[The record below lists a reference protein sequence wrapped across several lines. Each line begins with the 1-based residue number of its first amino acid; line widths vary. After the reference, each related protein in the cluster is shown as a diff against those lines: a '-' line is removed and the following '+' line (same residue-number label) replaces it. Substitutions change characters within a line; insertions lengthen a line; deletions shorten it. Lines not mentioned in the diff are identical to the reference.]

1 MARWKAR
8 DGGWLQVAFDITA
21 AIHGPAEA
29 AQPQTERIRLIPLD
43 AIQTNDKNFYE
54 ISGVRNLAE
63 SISIVGLLDP
73 VRVVA
78 TEDRNYRLVS
88 GHRRLAAY
96 QLLRDEA
103 HGMEFDK
110 IPSII
115 MSKLDT
121 LDEEFALL
129 TANATARELSY
140 ADKLQQEKAMRETLL
155 AMKAQGRKLPTGLS
169 QYIADSMGVSRNE
182 VSRMHTVNE
191 NLVPEAM
198 EKVTSGEL
206 NASDAYQLARKPEL
220 EQKET
225 VRQLNLKDKVY
236 QKDVDAEYEAIRKE
250 TDGILSKMDGL
261 SAELC
266 DEIRS
271 AVCKKQAVTILK
283 KRFRNRSRYGS
294 LCSDYAGT
302 QSGISFGS
310 RGTFTVI
317 LSYSQVYDY
326 LALLAIRKLAAA
338 GDTDAGSAWQTGTP
352 PKDGYY
358 TCKINNSLKYY
369 VLYWDGNTWL
379 MRKNGAMANQELV
392 GGWMPVPE
400 EE

>member
-1 MARWKAR
+1 MP
-8 DGGWLQVAFDITA
+8 FDITA

-29 AQPQTERIRLIPLD
+29 AQPQAERIRLIPLD
-43 AIQTNDKNFYE
+43 QIKSNDKNFYE
-54 ISGVRNLAE
+54 ISGTRSLAE

-73 VRVVA
+73 VRVVPA
-78 TEDRNYRLVS
+78 EDRSYRLVS

-96 QLLRDEA
+96 QLLRDES
-103 HGMEFDK
+103 HDSEFDK
-110 IPSII
+110 IPAII

-155 AMKAQGRKLPTGLS
+155 AMKAQGRKLPSGLS

-206 NASDAYQLARKPEL
+206 NASDAYQLARKPEA

-225 VRQLNLKDKVY
+225 VRQLSLNDKVY
-236 QKDVDAEYEAIRKE
+236 QKDVNAEYEAIRKE
-250 TDGILSKMDGL
+250 TDAILSKMDGF
-261 SAELC
+261 ATAFC
-266 DEIRS
+266 DEIRAAGCKQE
-271 AVCKKQAVTILK
+271 AVAILK
-283 KRFRNRSRYGS
+283 KRYRNSGRYGS
-294 LCSDYAGT
+294 YRSDYAGT
-302 QSGISFGS
+302 PSGISFGS
-310 RGTFTVI
+310 HGKVTGI

-326 LALLAIRKLAAA
+326 LALLAIRRLAAA
-338 GDTDAGSAWQTGTP
+338 GAWQTGAP
-352 PKDGYY
+352 PEPGYY
-358 TCKINNSLKYY
+358 TCKINNSCRYS
-369 VLYWDGNTWL
+369 VLYWNEEEWL
-379 MRKNGAMANQELV
+379 MRKNGATANQELV
-392 GGWMPVPE
+392 DGWIPVPE
-400 EE
+400 E

>member
-1 MARWKAR
+1 M
-8 DGGWLQVAFDITA
+8 AFDITA

-29 AQPQTERIRLIPLD
+29 AQPQAERIRLIPLD
-43 AIQTNDKNFYE
+43 AIQANDKNFYE
-54 ISGVRNLAE
+54 ISGIRNLAE

-73 VRVVA
+73 VRVVV
-78 TEDRNYRLVS
+78 TEDRGYRLVS

-121 LDEEFALL
+121 LDEDFALL

-155 AMKAQGRKLPTGLS
+155 AMKAQGRQLPSGLS

-206 NASDAYQLARKPEL
+206 NASEAYQLARKPEV

-225 VRQLNLKDKVY
+225 VRQLSMNDKVY
-236 QKDVDAEYEAIRKE
+236 QKDVDAEYEQIRKE
-250 TDGILSKMDGL
+250 TDEILFKMDK
-261 SAELC
+261 AAPELC
-266 DEIRS
+266 REIQLCGS
-271 AVCKKQAVTILK
+271 KKDAVGRLKQ
-283 KRFRNRSRYGS
+283 RYRNYGHYGS
-294 LCSDYAGT
+294 YCISGSAAG
-302 QSGISFGS
+302 IIFGGS
-310 RGTFTVI
+310 SLGMTATI
-317 LSYSQVYDY
+317 SYSQVFDY
-326 LALLAIRKLAAA
+326 LALWAIRKLAAS
-338 GDTDAGSAWQTGTP
+338 GNTDAESAWQTGTP
-352 PKDGYY
+352 PEPGYY
-358 TCKINNSLKYY
+358 TCKVDCSLKYK
-369 VLYWDGNTWL
+369 VMYWGGDGWRTKKEGNTSVLNDMILAWT
-379 MRKNGAMANQELV
+379 
-392 GGWMPVPE
+392 PVPE

>member
-1 MARWKAR
+1 M
-8 DGGWLQVAFDITA
+8 AFDITA

-29 AQPQTERIRLIPLD
+29 AQPQAERIRLIPLD
-43 AIQTNDKNFYE
+43 AIKINDKNFYE
-54 ISGVRNLAE
+54 ISGIRNLAE

-78 TEDRNYRLVS
+78 AEDRSYRLVS

-155 AMKAQGRKLPTGLS
+155 AMKAQGRQLPTGLS

-198 EKVTSGEL
+198 EKVTSGDL
-206 NASDAYQLARKPEL
+206 NASEAYQLARQPEA

-236 QKDVDAEYEAIRKE
+236 LKDVDAEYETIRKE
-250 TDGILSKMDGL
+250 TDGILSKMDG
-261 SAELC
+261 AAAMLC
-266 DEIRS
+266 GRIRT
-271 AVCKKQAVTILK
+271 AGCKKEAVSLLKQAFHYYYYCSSCGGVEGTSNGMT
-283 KRFRNRSRYGS
+283 FGNSGNRT
-294 LCSDYAGT
+294 A
-302 QSGISFGS
+302 I
-310 RGTFTVI
+310 I
-317 LSYSQVYDY
+317 SYSQVYDY
-326 LALLAIRKLAAA
+326 LALLAIRRLAAA
-338 GDTDAGSAWQTGTP
+338 GNADAENAWQTGEP

-358 TCKINNSLKYY
+358 TCKINNSCKYS
-369 VLYWDGNTWL
+369 VLYWGGDVWL
-379 MRKNGAMANQELV
+379 MRKDGATANQELV
-392 GGWMPVPE
+392 GGWIPVPE
-400 EE
+400 E

>member
-1 MARWKAR
+1 M
-8 DGGWLQVAFDITA
+8 
-21 AIHGPAEA
+21 
-29 AQPQTERIRLIPLD
+29 
-43 AIQTNDKNFYE
+43 
-54 ISGVRNLAE
+54 
-63 SISIVGLLDP
+63 
-73 VRVVA
+73 
-78 TEDRNYRLVS
+78 
-88 GHRRLAAY
+88 AAY

-103 HGMEFDK
+103 HGREFDK

-155 AMKAQGRKLPTGLS
+155 AMKAQGRQLPTGLS

-206 NASDAYQLARKPEL
+206 NASEAYQLARKPEL

-225 VRQLNLKDKVY
+225 VRQLSLNDKTRKKNVG
-236 QKDVDAEYEAIRKE
+236 AEYEAIRKE
-250 TDGILSKMDGL
+250 TDSILSKMDGI
-261 SAELC
+261 AAMLC
-266 DEIRS
+266 EDVRT
-271 AVCKKQAVTILK
+271 AGCKQEAIDILK
-283 KRFRNRSRYGS
+283 DRY
-294 LCSDYAGT
+294 CYAGVCGSYNADYDGT
-302 QSGISFGS
+302 PRGMSFGVC
-310 RGTFTVI
+310 GHETAI
-317 LSYSQVYDY
+317 ISYSQVYDY

-338 GDTDAGSAWQTGTP
+338 ENADAENAWQTGEP

-358 TCKINNSLKYY
+358 TCKINNPCKYS
-369 VLYWDGNTWL
+369 VLYWDGDEWL
-379 MRKNGAMANQELV
+379 MRMNGVPASQDLV

-400 EE
+400 KE

>member
-1 MARWKAR
+1 M
-8 DGGWLQVAFDITA
+8 AFDITA
-21 AIHGPAEA
+21 AIHGPTEA
-29 AQPQTERIRLIPLD
+29 AQPQAERIRLIPLD
-43 AIQTNDKNFYE
+43 AIQANDKNFYE
-54 ISGVRNLAE
+54 ISGIRNLAE

-78 TEDRNYRLVS
+78 TEDRSYRLVS

-110 IPSII
+110 IPTII

-140 ADKLQQEKAMRETLL
+140 GDKLQQEKAMRETLL
-155 AMKAQGRKLPTGLS
+155 AMKAQGRQLPTGLS

-206 NASDAYQLARKPEL
+206 NASEAYQLARKPEA
-220 EQKET
+220 EQRET
-225 VRQLNLKDKVY
+225 MRGKQTSVY
-236 QKDVDAEYEAIRKE
+236 QKDETAAREAARKE
-250 TDGILSKMDGL
+250 TNGILFKMDK
-261 SAELC
+261 AAPELC
-266 DEIRS
+266 REIQLCGS
-271 AVCKKQAVTILK
+271 KKDAVERLKQQY
-283 KRFRNRSRYGS
+283 RNYGHYGS
-294 LCSDYAGT
+294 YCISGSAAG
-302 QSGISFGS
+302 IIFGGS
-310 RGTFTVI
+310 SLGMTAT
-317 LSYSQVYDY
+317 LSYAQVFDY
-326 LALLAIRKLAAA
+326 LALWAIRKLAASGNA
-338 GDTDAGSAWQTGTP
+338 DAETAWQTGEP

-358 TCKINNSLKYY
+358 TCKINNSLKYC
-369 VLYWDGNTWL
+369 VLYWDGDTWL
-379 MRKNGAMANQELV
+379 MRENGVPASQGLV
-392 GGWMPVPE
+392 SGWVPVPE
-400 EE
+400 EA

>member
-1 MARWKAR
+1 M
-8 DGGWLQVAFDITA
+8 AFDITA

-29 AQPQTERIRLIPLD
+29 AQPQAERIRLIPLD
-43 AIQTNDKNFYE
+43 AIKANDRNFYE
-54 ISGVRNLAE
+54 ISGIRNLAE

-78 TEDRNYRLVS
+78 TEDRTYRLVS

-140 ADKLQQEKAMRETLL
+140 SDKLQQEKAMRETLL
-155 AMKAQGRKLPTGLS
+155 AMKAQGRKLPSGLS

-198 EKVTSGEL
+198 EKVTAGEL
-206 NASDAYQLARKPEL
+206 NASEAYQLARQSEA

-225 VRQLNLKDKVY
+225 VRQLNMNDKVY

-261 SAELC
+261 AAELC
-266 DEIRS
+266 GEIRN
-271 AVCKKQAVTILK
+271 AGCRKQAVAILK
-283 KRFRNRSRYGS
+283 RRYCYSGIYGS
-294 LCSDYAGT
+294 RCSDFMGT
-302 QSGISFGS
+302 SNGMSFGNVS
-310 RGTFTVI
+310 NQTAI

-338 GDTDAGSAWQTGTP
+338 ENTDVGSAWQTGEP

-358 TCKINNSLKYY
+358 TCKVDNSCKYR
-369 VLYWDGNTWL
+369 VLYWDGDAWL
-379 MRKNGAMANQELV
+379 MRKDGAPAIQELV
-392 GGWMPVPE
+392 DGWMPVPE

>member
-1 MARWKAR
+1 M
-8 DGGWLQVAFDITA
+8 AFDITA

-29 AQPQTERIRLIPLD
+29 AQPQVERIRLIPLD
-43 AIQTNDKNFYE
+43 AIQANDKNFYE
-54 ISGVRNLAE
+54 ISGIRNLAE

-73 VRVVA
+73 VRVVV

-103 HGMEFDK
+103 HGREFDK

-155 AMKAQGRKLPTGLS
+155 AMKAQGRQLPSGLS

-198 EKVTSGEL
+198 EKVTSGDL
-206 NASDAYQLARKPEL
+206 NASEAYQLARQPEA

-250 TDGILSKMDGL
+250 TDGILSKMD
-261 SAELC
+261 SAAAMLC
-266 DEIRS
+266 GRIRT
-271 AVCKKQAVTILK
+271 AGCKKEAVALLKQA
-283 KRFRNRSRYGS
+283 FCYYYSS
-294 LCSDYAGT
+294 
-302 QSGISFGS
+302 SFGVD
-310 RGTFTVI
+310 GTPNGMAFGNVGNRTNTI
-317 LSYSQVYDY
+317 SYSQVYDY
-326 LALLAIRKLAAA
+326 LALLAIRKLAAS
-338 GDTDAGSAWQTGTP
+338 GNTDAESAWQTGTP

-358 TCKINNSLKYY
+358 TCKVDCSLKYK
-369 VLYWDGNTWL
+369 VMYWGGDGWRTKKDGNTSVLNDMILAWT
-379 MRKNGAMANQELV
+379 
-392 GGWMPVPE
+392 PVPE

>member
-1 MARWKAR
+1 M
-8 DGGWLQVAFDITA
+8 AFDITA

-29 AQPQTERIRLIPLD
+29 AQPQAERIRLIPLD
-43 AIQTNDKNFYE
+43 AITANDKNFYE
-54 ISGVRNLAE
+54 ISGIRNLAE

-73 VRVVA
+73 VRVVV
-78 TEDRNYRLVS
+78 TENRGYRLVS

-121 LDEEFALL
+121 LEEEFALL

-155 AMKAQGRKLPTGLS
+155 AMKAQGRQLPSGLS

-198 EKVTSGEL
+198 AKVTSGEL
-206 NASDAYQLARKPEL
+206 NASEAYQLARQPEA
-220 EQKET
+220 EQKKA
-225 VRQLNLKDKVY
+225 VQQLSLNDKVY
-236 QKDVDAEYEAIRKE
+236 QKDVDAECEAIRKQ

-261 SAELC
+261 AAELC
-266 DEIRS
+266 DEIRN
-271 AVCKKQAVTILK
+271 VGCKKQAVAILK
-283 KRFRNRSRYGS
+283 KRYRNSGRYGS

-302 QSGISFGS
+302 PSGISFGS
-310 RGTFTVI
+310 RGTFTGI

-326 LALLAIRKLAAA
+326 LALLAIRKLAASGNA
-338 GDTDAGSAWQTGTP
+338 DAETAWQTGEP

-358 TCKINNSLKYY
+358 TCKVDCSLKYKVMY
-369 VLYWDGNTWL
+369 WGGDGWRTKKEGYTSVLNDMILAWT
-379 MRKNGAMANQELV
+379 
-392 GGWMPVPE
+392 PVPE

>member
-1 MARWKAR
+1 M
-8 DGGWLQVAFDITA
+8 AFDITA

-29 AQPQTERIRLIPLD
+29 AKPQAERIRLIPLD
-43 AIQTNDKNFYE
+43 AIKANDKNFYE
-54 ISGVRNLAE
+54 ISGIRNLAE

-73 VRVVA
+73 VRVVV
-78 TEDRNYRLVS
+78 TENRNYRLVS

-103 HGMEFDK
+103 HSMEFDK
-110 IPSII
+110 IPAII

-155 AMKAQGRKLPTGLS
+155 AMKAQGRQLPTGLS

-206 NASDAYQLARKPEL
+206 NASDAYRLARKPEL

-236 QKDVDAEYEAIRKE
+236 QKDVDAECEAIRKE
-250 TDGILSKMDGL
+250 TDAILSKMDG
-261 SAELC
+261 AAAMLC
-266 DEIRS
+266 GRIRT
-271 AVCKKQAVTILK
+271 AGCKKEAVALLRQA
-283 KRFRNRSRYGS
+283 FCYYYNS
-294 LCSDYAGT
+294 
-302 QSGISFGS
+302 SFGVD
-310 RGTFTVI
+310 GTPTGMAFGNVGDQTVPI
-317 LSYSQVYDY
+317 SYSKVYDY

-338 GDTDAGSAWQTGTP
+338 RDADAGNAWQTGKP

-358 TCKINNSLKYY
+358 TCKINNPCKYS
-369 VLYWDGNTWL
+369 VLYWDGDEWL
-379 MRKNGAMANQELV
+379 MRMNGVPASQDLV
-392 GGWMPVPE
+392 GGWMRVPE

>member
-1 MARWKAR
+1 M
-8 DGGWLQVAFDITA
+8 AFDITA

-29 AQPQTERIRLIPLD
+29 AQPQAERIRLIPLD
-43 AIQTNDKNFYE
+43 AIQANDKNFYE
-54 ISGVRNLAE
+54 ISGIRNLAE

-78 TEDRNYRLVS
+78 TEDRSYRLVS

-110 IPSII
+110 IPAII

-155 AMKAQGRKLPTGLS
+155 AMKAQGRQLPSGLS

-198 EKVTSGEL
+198 EKVAAGEL
-206 NASDAYQLARKPEL
+206 NASEAYQLARQPEI

-225 VRQLNLKDKVY
+225 VRQLSLKNKAY
-236 QKDVDAEYEAIRKE
+236 QNDVDAGYEAIRKE
-250 TDGILSKMDGL
+250 TDGILSKMDR
-261 SAELC
+261 AAAMLC
-266 DEIRS
+266 GRIRT
-271 AVCKKQAVTILK
+271 AGCKKEAVTLLK
-283 KRFRNRSRYGS
+283 QAFRYYYCSSCGGVEGTSNGMAFGNVSNRT
-294 LCSDYAGT
+294 A
-302 QSGISFGS
+302 I
-310 RGTFTVI
+310 I
-317 LSYSQVYDY
+317 SYSQVYDY

-338 GDTDAGSAWQTGTP
+338 RDADAGNAWQTGKP

-358 TCKINNSLKYY
+358 TCKVDCSLKYK
-369 VLYWDGNTWL
+369 VMYWGGDGWRTKKEGNTSVLNDMILAWT
-379 MRKNGAMANQELV
+379 
-392 GGWMPVPE
+392 PVPE

>member
-1 MARWKAR
+1 M
-8 DGGWLQVAFDITA
+8 AFDITA

-29 AQPQTERIRLIPLD
+29 AQPQAERIRLIPLD
-43 AIQTNDKNFYE
+43 SIKANDKNFYE
-54 ISGVRNLAE
+54 VAGIRNLAE

-78 TEDRNYRLVS
+78 AEDRSYRLVS

-103 HGMEFDK
+103 HGREFDK

-155 AMKAQGRKLPTGLS
+155 AMKAQGRQLPTGLS

-206 NASDAYQLARKPEL
+206 NASEAYQLARKPEV

-236 QKDVDAEYEAIRKE
+236 QKDVDAECEAIRKE
-250 TDGILSKMDGL
+250 TDAILSKMDG
-261 SAELC
+261 AAAMLC
-266 DEIRS
+266 GRIRT
-271 AVCKKQAVTILK
+271 AGCKKEAVALLRQAFHYYYCSSCGGVEGSSNGMTFGHAGDRTDTI
-283 KRFRNRSRYGS
+283 
-294 LCSDYAGT
+294 
-302 QSGISFGS
+302 
-310 RGTFTVI
+310 
-317 LSYSQVYDY
+317 SYSQVYDY
-326 LALLAIRKLAAA
+326 LALLAIRNLAAS
-338 GDTDAGSAWQTGTP
+338 GNTDAESAWQTGTP
-352 PKDGYY
+352 PEDVYY
-358 TCKINNSLKYY
+358 TCKVDCSLKYK
-369 VLYWDGNTWL
+369 VMYWGGDGWRTKKEGNTSVLNDMILAWT
-379 MRKNGAMANQELV
+379 
-392 GGWMPVPE
+392 PVPE
-400 EE
+400 E

>member
-29 AQPQTERIRLIPLD
+29 AQPQVERIRLIPLD
-43 AIQTNDKNFYE
+43 AIQANDKNFYE
-54 ISGVRNLAE
+54 ISGIRNLAE

-78 TEDRNYRLVS
+78 AEDRSYRLVS

-103 HGMEFDK
+103 HGMKFDK

-155 AMKAQGRKLPTGLS
+155 AMKAQGRQLPSGLS

-198 EKVTSGEL
+198 EKVTSGDL
-206 NASDAYQLARKPEL
+206 NASEAYQLARQPEA

-225 VRQLNLKDKVY
+225 VRQLNLKEKVY

-250 TDGILSKMDGL
+250 TDAILSKMDG
-261 SAELC
+261 AAAILC
-266 DEIRS
+266 GRIRT
-271 AVCKKQAVTILK
+271 AGCKKEAVALLK
-283 KRFRNRSRYGS
+283 RKFSYYYSGS
-294 LCSDYAGT
+294 GNTDFDGMPN
-302 QSGISFGS
+302 GVSFGNS
-310 RGTFTVI
+310 NGWTDR

-352 PKDGYY
+352 QKDWYY

-379 MRKNGAMANQELV
+379 MRKNGAEANQELV

>member
-1 MARWKAR
+1 M
-8 DGGWLQVAFDITA
+8 AFDITA

-29 AQPQTERIRLIPLD
+29 AQPQAERIRLIPLD
-43 AIQTNDKNFYE
+43 AIKANDKNFYE
-54 ISGVRNLAE
+54 ISGIRNLAE

-78 TEDRNYRLVS
+78 AEDRSYRLVS

-155 AMKAQGRKLPTGLS
+155 AMKAQGRQLPSGLS

-198 EKVTSGEL
+198 EKVTSGDL
-206 NASDAYQLARKPEL
+206 NASEAYQLARQPEA

-250 TDGILSKMDGL
+250 TDGILSKMD
-261 SAELC
+261 SAAAMLC
-266 DEIRS
+266 GRIRT
-271 AVCKKQAVTILK
+271 AGCKKEAVALLKQA
-283 KRFRNRSRYGS
+283 FCYYYSS
-294 LCSDYAGT
+294 
-302 QSGISFGS
+302 SFGVD
-310 RGTFTVI
+310 GTPNGMAFGNVGNRTNTI
-317 LSYSQVYDY
+317 SYSQVYDY
-326 LALLAIRKLAAA
+326 LALLAIRKLAAS
-338 GDTDAGSAWQTGTP
+338 GNTDAESAWQTGTP

-358 TCKINNSLKYY
+358 TCKINNPCKYS
-369 VLYWDGNTWL
+369 VLYWDGDEWL
-379 MRKNGAMANQELV
+379 MRMNGVPASQDLV
-392 GGWMPVPE
+392 GGWTPVPE
-400 EE
+400 EDT

>member
-1 MARWKAR
+1 M
-8 DGGWLQVAFDITA
+8 AFDITA

-29 AQPQTERIRLIPLD
+29 AQPQAERIRLIPLD
-43 AIQTNDKNFYE
+43 QIKSNDKNFYE
-54 ISGVRNLAE
+54 IAGIRNLAE

-78 TEDRNYRLVS
+78 AENRSYRLVS

-96 QLLRDEA
+96 QLLRDET

-110 IPSII
+110 IPAII

-155 AMKAQGRKLPTGLS
+155 AMKAQGRKLPSGLS
-169 QYIADSMGVSRNE
+169 QYIADSMGISRNE

-198 EKVTSGEL
+198 ERVTSGEL
-206 NASDAYQLARKPEL
+206 NASDAYQLARKSES

-225 VRQLNLKDKVY
+225 VRQLNLNDKVY

-250 TDGILSKMDGL
+250 TDAILSKMDG
-261 SAELC
+261 AAAMLC
-266 DEIRS
+266 GRIRT
-271 AVCKKQAVTILK
+271 AGCKKEAVALLKQAFSYYCAYCDDV
-283 KRFRNRSRYGS
+283 RFN
-294 LCSDYAGT
+294 GT
-302 QSGISFGS
+302 S
-310 RGTFTVI
+310 RGMSFDWCGEETAI
-317 LSYSQVYDY
+317 INYSQVYDY

-338 GDTDAGSAWQTGTP
+338 RDTDAGSAWQTGKP

-358 TCKINNSLKYY
+358 TCKVNNSCKFR
-369 VLYWDGNTWL
+369 VLYWDDSEWL
-379 MRKNGAMANQELV
+379 MRENGAPANQELV
-392 GGWMPVPE
+392 GGWAPVPE

>member
-1 MARWKAR
+1 M
-8 DGGWLQVAFDITA
+8 AFDITA

-198 EKVTSGEL
+198 EAVTSGEL
-206 NASDAYQLARKPEL
+206 NASEAYQLARKPEL

-225 VRQLNLKDKVY
+225 VRQLNLKEKVY

-250 TDGILSKMDGL
+250 TDAILSKMDG
-261 SAELC
+261 AAARLC
-266 DEIRS
+266 GGIRT
-271 AVCKKQAVTILK
+271 AGCKKEAVALLK
-283 KRFRNRSRYGS
+283 RKFSYYYSGS
-294 LCSDYAGT
+294 GNTDFDGMPN
-302 QSGISFGS
+302 GVSFGNS
-310 RGTFTVI
+310 NGWTDR

-358 TCKINNSLKYY
+358 TCKVDNSCKYR
-369 VLYWDGNTWL
+369 VLYWDGDAWL
-379 MRKNGAMANQELV
+379 MRKDGAMANQELV
-392 GGWMPVPE
+392 DGWMPVPE

>member
-1 MARWKAR
+1 M
-8 DGGWLQVAFDITA
+8 AFDITA

-29 AQPQTERIRLIPLD
+29 AQPQAERIRLIPLD
-43 AIQTNDKNFYE
+43 AIKANDRNFYE

-78 TEDRNYRLVS
+78 TENRNYRLVS

-198 EKVTSGEL
+198 ERVTSGEL
-206 NASDAYQLARKPEL
+206 NASDAYQLARKSESA
-220 EQKET
+220 QKET
-225 VRQLNLKDKVY
+225 VRQLSMNNKVY
-236 QKDVDAEYEAIRKE
+236 QKDVDAEYEMIRKE
-250 TDGILSKMDGL
+250 TDAILSKMD
-261 SAELC
+261 SAAAMLC
-266 DEIRS
+266 GRIRT
-271 AVCKKQAVTILK
+271 AGCKKEAVALLKQA
-283 KRFRNRSRYGS
+283 FRYYY
-294 LCSDYAGT
+294 CSSHGVEGM
-302 QSGISFGS
+302 SNGMSFGS
-310 RGTFTVI
+310 ACDRTMPI
-317 LSYSQVYDY
+317 SYPQVYDY

-338 GDTDAGSAWQTGTP
+338 GGKDAESAWQTGGP
-352 PKDGYY
+352 PKNGYY
-358 TCKINNSLKYY
+358 TCKINNSCRYS
-369 VLYWDGNTWL
+369 VLYWSGEEWL
-379 MRKNGAMANQELV
+379 MRKNGATANQELV
-392 GGWMPVPE
+392 GGWTPVPE

>member
-1 MARWKAR
+1 MP
-8 DGGWLQVAFDITA
+8 FDITA

-29 AQPQTERIRLIPLD
+29 AQPQAERIRLIPLD
-43 AIQTNDKNFYE
+43 AIKGNDKNFYE
-54 ISGVRNLAE
+54 ISGIRNLAE

-78 TEDRNYRLVS
+78 AEDRSYRLVS

-96 QLLRDEA
+96 QLLRDES

-110 IPSII
+110 IPAII

-155 AMKAQGRKLPTGLS
+155 AMKTQGRQLPTGLS

-198 EKVTSGEL
+198 EKVTSGDL
-206 NASDAYQLARKPEL
+206 NASEAYQLARQPEA

-236 QKDVDAEYEAIRKE
+236 QKDVDAEYETIRKE
-250 TDGILSKMDGL
+250 TDGILSKMDG
-261 SAELC
+261 AAAMLC
-266 DEIRS
+266 GRIRT
-271 AVCKKQAVTILK
+271 AGCKKEAVALLKQA
-283 KRFRNRSRYGS
+283 FRYYYNS
-294 LCSDYAGT
+294 
-302 QSGISFGS
+302 SFGVD
-310 RGTFTVI
+310 GTPDGMAFGNVGDRTVPI
-317 LSYSQVYDY
+317 SYSQVYDY
-326 LALLAIRKLAAA
+326 LALLAIRKLAASGNA
-338 GDTDAGSAWQTGTP
+338 DAENAWQTGEP
-352 PKDGYY
+352 PEPGYY
-358 TCKINNSLKYY
+358 TCKVDCSLKYK
-369 VLYWDGNTWL
+369 VMYWGGDGWHTKKEGNTSVLNDMILAW
-379 MRKNGAMANQELV
+379 V
-392 GGWMPVPE
+392 SVPE
-400 EE
+400 DE

>member
-1 MARWKAR
+1 M
-8 DGGWLQVAFDITA
+8 AFDITA

-29 AQPQTERIRLIPLD
+29 AQPQAERIRMIPLD
-43 AIQTNDKNFYE
+43 AIKINDKNFYE
-54 ISGVRNLAE
+54 ISGIRNLAE

-78 TEDRNYRLVS
+78 AEDRSYRLVS

-155 AMKAQGRKLPTGLS
+155 AMKAQGRQLPSGLS

-206 NASDAYQLARKPEL
+206 NASDAYQLARQPEA

-250 TDGILSKMDGL
+250 TGGILSKMD
-261 SAELC
+261 SAAAMLC
-266 DEIRS
+266 GRIRT
-271 AVCKKQAVTILK
+271 AGCKKEAVALLRQAFHYYYYCSSCGGVEGTSNGMT
-283 KRFRNRSRYGS
+283 FGNVGNRTNS
-294 LCSDYAGT
+294 
-302 QSGISFGS
+302 I
-310 RGTFTVI
+310 
-317 LSYSQVYDY
+317 SYSQVYDY
-326 LALLAIRKLAAA
+326 LALLAIRKLATS
-338 GDTDAGSAWQTGTP
+338 GNTDAESAWQTGTP

-358 TCKINNSLKYY
+358 TCKINNPCKYS
-369 VLYWDGNTWL
+369 VLYWDGDEWL
-379 MRKNGAMANQELV
+379 MRMNGVPASQDLV

>member
-29 AQPQTERIRLIPLD
+29 AQPQAERIRLIPLD
-43 AIQTNDKNFYE
+43 AIKANDKNFYE
-54 ISGVRNLAE
+54 ISGIRNLAE

-73 VRVVA
+73 VRVVV
-78 TEDRNYRLVS
+78 TEDRSYRLVS

-155 AMKAQGRKLPTGLS
+155 AMKAQGRQLPSGLS

-206 NASDAYQLARKPEL
+206 NASEAYQLARKPEL

-236 QKDVDAEYEAIRKE
+236 QKDVDAEYETIRKK
-250 TDGILSKMDGL
+250 TDAILSKMDG
-261 SAELC
+261 AAARLC
-266 DEIRS
+266 GGIRT
-271 AVCKKQAVTILK
+271 AGCKKEAVALLK
-283 KRFRNRSRYGS
+283 GKFSYYYSGS
-294 LCSDYAGT
+294 TATSFDGMPN
-302 QSGISFGS
+302 GMSFGTS
-310 RGTFTVI
+310 NGWTDR
-317 LSYSQVYDY
+317 LSYSKVYDY

-338 GDTDAGSAWQTGTP
+338 RDADVGNAWQTGKP
-352 PKDGYY
+352 PKNGYY
-358 TCKINNSLKYY
+358 TCKINNSLKYC
-369 VLYWDGNTWL
+369 VLYWNGNTWL
-379 MRKNGAMANQELV
+379 MRENGVPASQGLV
-392 GGWMPVPE
+392 SGWIPVPE
-400 EE
+400 EA

>member
-1 MARWKAR
+1 M
-8 DGGWLQVAFDITA
+8 AFDITA

-29 AQPQTERIRLIPLD
+29 AQPQAERIRLIPLD
-43 AIQTNDKNFYE
+43 SIKANDKNFYE
-54 ISGVRNLAE
+54 ISGIRNLAE

-78 TEDRNYRLVS
+78 VEDRSYRLVS

-96 QLLRDEA
+96 QLLRNEA
-103 HGMEFDK
+103 HGMEYDK

-155 AMKAQGRKLPTGLS
+155 AMKAQGRKLPSGLS

-191 NLVPEAM
+191 RLVPEAM
-198 EKVTSGEL
+198 GKVTSGEL
-206 NASDAYQLARKPEL
+206 NASDAYQLARQPET

-225 VRQLNLKDKVY
+225 VRQLSLNDKAR
-236 QKDVDAEYEAIRKE
+236 QKDVNAEYEAIRKE
-250 TDGILSKMDGL
+250 TDSILSKMDGI
-261 SAELC
+261 AAALC
-266 DEIRS
+266 DEIQN
-271 AVCKKQAVTILK
+271 VGCKKQAVAILK
-283 KRFRNRSRYGS
+283 KRYRNRGRYGS

-302 QSGISFGS
+302 PSGMSFGS
-310 RGTFTVI
+310 RGMVTGI

-326 LALLAIRKLAAA
+326 LALLAIRKLAAV
-338 GDTDAGSAWQTGTP
+338 GDADAESTWQTGTP
-352 PKDGYY
+352 PKAGYY
-358 TCKINNSLKYY
+358 TCKLGISVQYK
-369 VLYWDGNTWL
+369 VLYYDDGTWR
-379 MRKNGAMANQELV
+379 MRPNGTAAVENIV
-392 GGWMPVPE
+392 DGWIPVPGE
-400 EE
+400 E

>member
-1 MARWKAR
+1 M
-8 DGGWLQVAFDITA
+8 AFDITA

-29 AQPQTERIRLIPLD
+29 AQPQAERIRLIPLD
-43 AIQTNDKNFYE
+43 AIKANNKNFYE
-54 ISGVRNLAE
+54 ISGIRNLAE

-73 VRVVA
+73 VRVVV

-103 HGMEFDK
+103 HGMKFDK

-155 AMKAQGRKLPTGLS
+155 AMKAQGRQLPSGLS
-169 QYIADSMGVSRNE
+169 QYIAESMGVSRNE
-182 VSRMHTVNE
+182 VSRMHTVNA

-198 EKVTSGEL
+198 EKVTSGDL
-206 NASDAYQLARKPEL
+206 NASEAYQLARKPEL

-225 VRQLNLKDKVY
+225 VRHLGLRDKTRKKNVG
-236 QKDVDAEYEAIRKE
+236 AEYEAIRKE
-250 TDGILSKMDGL
+250 TDSILPKMDGI
-261 SAELC
+261 AAMLC
-266 DEIRS
+266 EDVRT
-271 AVCKKQAVTILK
+271 AGCKQEAIDILK
-283 KRFRNRSRYGS
+283 DRY
-294 LCSDYAGT
+294 CYAGVCGSYNADYDGT
-302 QSGISFGS
+302 PRGMSFGVC
-310 RGTFTVI
+310 GHETAI
-317 LSYSQVYDY
+317 ISYSQVYDY
-326 LALLAIRKLAAA
+326 LALLAIRKLAASENA
-338 GDTDAGSAWQTGTP
+338 DAENAWQTGEP

-358 TCKINNSLKYY
+358 TCKINNSCKYS
-369 VLYWDGNTWL
+369 VLYWDGDVWL
-379 MRKNGAMANQELV
+379 MRKNGATANQELV
-392 GGWMPVPE
+392 GGWIPVPE
-400 EE
+400 EA

>member
-1 MARWKAR
+1 M
-8 DGGWLQVAFDITA
+8 AFDITA

-29 AQPQTERIRLIPLD
+29 AQPQAERIRLIPLD
-43 AIQTNDKNFYE
+43 AIKANDRNFYE
-54 ISGVRNLAE
+54 ISGIRNLAE

-78 TEDRNYRLVS
+78 AEDRSYRLVS

-96 QLLRDEA
+96 LLLRDES
-103 HGMEFDK
+103 HDSEFDK
-110 IPSII
+110 IPAII

-155 AMKAQGRKLPTGLS
+155 AMKAQGRKLPSGLS

-198 EKVTSGEL
+198 AKVTSGEL
-206 NASDAYQLARKPEL
+206 NASEAYQLARKPES
-220 EQKET
+220 EQKKT
-225 VRQLNLKDKVY
+225 VRQSLNDKVY
-236 QKDVDAEYEAIRKE
+236 QKDMDAEYEMIRKE
-250 TDGILSKMDGL
+250 TDAILSKMDGI
-261 SAELC
+261 AAALC
-266 DEIRS
+266 DDIQT
-271 AVCKKQAVTILK
+271 VGCKKQAVAILK
-283 KRFRNRSRYGS
+283 KRYCNRRRYGS
-294 LCSDYAGT
+294 RCSDYAGT
-302 QSGISFGS
+302 PSGMSFGS
-310 RGTFTVI
+310 HGMATGL

-338 GDTDAGSAWQTGTP
+338 RDADVGSAWQTGKP
-352 PKDGYY
+352 PEPGYY
-358 TCKINNSLKYY
+358 TCKVDCSLKYK
-369 VLYWDGNTWL
+369 VMYWDGDSWHTKKEGNTSILNDMILAWT
-379 MRKNGAMANQELV
+379 
-392 GGWMPVPE
+392 PVPE

>member
-29 AQPQTERIRLIPLD
+29 EQPQTERIRLIPLD

-206 NASDAYQLARKPEL
+206 NASEAYQLARKPEV

-250 TDGILSKMDGL
+250 TDAILSKIDG
-261 SAELC
+261 AAARLC
-266 DEIRS
+266 SGIGT
-271 AVCKKQAVTILK
+271 AGCKKEAVALLRQEFHYYYCSSCGGVEGSSNGMTFGHAGDRTDTI
-283 KRFRNRSRYGS
+283 
-294 LCSDYAGT
+294 
-302 QSGISFGS
+302 
-310 RGTFTVI
+310 
-317 LSYSQVYDY
+317 SYSQVYDY
-326 LALLAIRKLAAA
+326 LALLAIRKLAAS
-338 GDTDAGSAWQTGTP
+338 GNTDAESAWQTGTP
-352 PKDGYY
+352 PEDGYY
-358 TCKINNSLKYY
+358 TCKVDNSCKYR
-369 VLYWDGNTWL
+369 VLYWDGDAWL
-379 MRKNGAMANQELV
+379 MRKDGAMANQELV
-392 GGWMPVPE
+392 DGWMPVPE

>member
-1 MARWKAR
+1 M
-8 DGGWLQVAFDITA
+8 AFDITA

-29 AQPQTERIRLIPLD
+29 AQPQVERIRLIPLD
-43 AIQTNDKNFYE
+43 AIQANDKNFYE
-54 ISGVRNLAE
+54 ISGIRNLAE

-73 VRVVA
+73 VRVVV

-103 HGMEFDK
+103 HGREFDK

-155 AMKAQGRKLPTGLS
+155 AMKAQGRQLPSGLS

-206 NASDAYQLARKPEL
+206 NASEAYQLARKQEL

-250 TDGILSKMDGL
+250 TDGILSKMD
-261 SAELC
+261 SAAAMLC
-266 DEIRS
+266 GRIQT
-271 AVCKKQAVTILK
+271 AGCKKEAVALLKQA
-283 KRFRNRSRYGS
+283 FRYHYCSSFYGVEGTSNGMTFGNVGNRTNS
-294 LCSDYAGT
+294 
-302 QSGISFGS
+302 I
-310 RGTFTVI
+310 
-317 LSYSQVYDY
+317 SYSQVYDY
-326 LALLAIRKLAAA
+326 LALLAIRKLAAS
-338 GDTDAGSAWQTGTP
+338 GNTDAESAWQTGTP

-358 TCKINNSLKYY
+358 TCKVDCSLKYK
-369 VLYWDGNTWL
+369 VMYWGGDGWRTKKDGNTSVLNDMILAWT
-379 MRKNGAMANQELV
+379 
-392 GGWMPVPE
+392 PVPE

>member
-1 MARWKAR
+1 M
-8 DGGWLQVAFDITA
+8 AFDITA
-21 AIHGPAEA
+21 AIHGPSEA
-29 AQPQTERIRLIPLD
+29 AQPQAERIRLIPLD
-43 AIQTNDKNFYE
+43 AIEANDKNFYE
-54 ISGVRNLAE
+54 VAGIRNLAE

-73 VRVVA
+73 VRVVV
-78 TEDRNYRLVS
+78 TENRGYRLVS

-103 HGMEFDK
+103 HGMEFNK

-155 AMKAQGRKLPTGLS
+155 AMKAQGRQLPSGLS

-182 VSRMHTVNE
+182 VSRMHTINE

-198 EKVTSGEL
+198 AKVTSGEL
-206 NASDAYQLARKPEL
+206 NASEAYQLARKPEA

-225 VRQLNLKDKVY
+225 VRQLSMNDKAY

-250 TDGILSKMDGL
+250 TDGILSQMDGL
-261 SAELC
+261 AAELC
-266 DEIRS
+266 DEIRN
-271 AVCKKQAVTILK
+271 AGCKKQAVAILK
-283 KRFRNRSRYGS
+283 DRYRNSGLYGS
-294 LCSDYAGT
+294 YRSDFAGA
-302 QSGISFGS
+302 SNGMSFGS
-310 RGTFTVI
+310 HGMATGI

-326 LALLAIRKLAAA
+326 LALLAIKKLASAC
-338 GDTDAGSAWQTGTP
+338 AWQTGEP
-352 PKDGYY
+352 PEPWYY
-358 TCKINNSLKYY
+358 TCKVNNSCRYH
-369 VLYWDGNTWL
+369 VLYWDGNEWL
-379 MRKNGAMANQELV
+379 VRKNGAPANQELV
-392 GGWMPVPE
+392 TGWTPVPE
-400 EE
+400 KE

>member
-1 MARWKAR
+1 MP
-8 DGGWLQVAFDITA
+8 FDITA

-29 AQPQTERIRLIPLD
+29 AQPQAERIRLIPLD
-43 AIQTNDKNFYE
+43 AIKGNDKNFYE
-54 ISGVRNLAE
+54 ISGIRNLAE

-73 VRVVA
+73 VRVVTA
-78 TEDRNYRLVS
+78 EDRSYRLVS

-103 HGMEFDK
+103 HGMEYDK
-110 IPSII
+110 IPAII

-155 AMKAQGRKLPTGLS
+155 AMKAQGRNLPNGLS

-191 NLVPEAM
+191 GLVPEAM
-198 EKVTSGEL
+198 EKVASGEL
-206 NASDAYQLARKPEL
+206 NASEAYQLARQPEA

-225 VRQLNLKDKVY
+225 VRQLSLNDKVY

-250 TDGILSKMDGL
+250 TDGILSKMDGI
-261 SAELC
+261 AAALC
-266 DEIRS
+266 DEIQD
-271 AVCKKQAVTILK
+271 AGCKKQAVAILK
-283 KRFRNRSRYGS
+283 KRYRNSGRYGS

-302 QSGISFGS
+302 PSGMSFGS
-310 RGTFTVI
+310 RGMVTGI

-326 LALLAIRKLAAA
+326 LALLAIRRLAAA
-338 GDTDAGSAWQTGTP
+338 GNVDAGSAWQTGEP

-358 TCKINNSLKYY
+358 TCKINNSCKYS
-369 VLYWDGNTWL
+369 VLYWDGDVWL
-379 MRKNGAMANQELV
+379 MRKNGATANQELV
-392 GGWMPVPE
+392 GGWIPVPE
-400 EE
+400 EDT

>member
-1 MARWKAR
+1 MP
-8 DGGWLQVAFDITA
+8 FDITA

-29 AQPQTERIRLIPLD
+29 AQPQAERIRLIPLD
-43 AIQTNDKNFYE
+43 AIKANDKNFYE
-54 ISGVRNLAE
+54 ISGIRNLAE

-73 VRVVA
+73 IRVVV
-78 TEDRNYRLVS
+78 TEDRDYRLVS

-96 QLLRDEA
+96 QLLRDES
-103 HGMEFDK
+103 HGREFDK
-110 IPSII
+110 IPAII

-121 LDEEFALL
+121 LEEEFALL

-140 ADKLQQEKAMRETLL
+140 GDKLQQEKAMRETLL
-155 AMKAQGRKLPTGLS
+155 AMKAQGRQLPSGLS

-198 EKVTSGEL
+198 EKVAAGEL
-206 NASDAYQLARKPEL
+206 NASEAYQLARKPEM

-250 TDGILSKMDGL
+250 TDTILSKMDGI
-261 SAELC
+261 AAALC
-266 DEIRS
+266 DEIQN
-271 AVCKKQAVTILK
+271 VGCKKQAVAILK
-283 KRFRNRSRYGS
+283 KRYCNSGQYGS
-294 LCSDYAGT
+294 RCSDYAGT
-302 QSGISFGS
+302 SSGMSFGS
-310 RGTFTVI
+310 HGMVTGV

-326 LALLAIRKLAAA
+326 LALLAIRKLAAMGKA
-338 GDTDAGSAWQTGTP
+338 DAESAWQTGTP

-358 TCKINNSLKYY
+358 TCKVGNSCKYR
-369 VLYWDGNTWL
+369 VLYWDGDEWL
-379 MRKNGAMANQELV
+379 MRKNGATANQELV
-392 GGWMPVPE
+392 DGWMPVPE
-400 EE
+400 KE

>member
-1 MARWKAR
+1 M
-8 DGGWLQVAFDITA
+8 AFDITA
-21 AIHGPAEA
+21 AIHGPSEA
-29 AQPQTERIRLIPLD
+29 AQPQAERIRLIPLD
-43 AIQTNDKNFYE
+43 AIKANDKNFYE
-54 ISGVRNLAE
+54 IAGIRNLAE

-78 TEDRNYRLVS
+78 AEDRGYRLVS

-155 AMKAQGRKLPTGLS
+155 AMKAQGRKLPSGLS

-198 EKVTSGEL
+198 EKVAAGEL
-206 NASDAYQLARKPEL
+206 NASEAYQLARQSEA

-225 VRQLNLKDKVY
+225 VRQLSLNDKVY

-250 TDGILSKMDGL
+250 TDGVLSKMDG
-261 SAELC
+261 AAPMLC
-266 DEIRS
+266 GRIRT
-271 AVCKKQAVTILK
+271 AGCKKEAVALLKQA
-283 KRFRNRSRYGS
+283 FRYYYCSSRGVEGMS
-294 LCSDYAGT
+294 N
-302 QSGISFGS
+302 GISFGS
-310 RGTFTVI
+310 ASDRTMPI
-317 LSYSQVYDY
+317 SYSQVYDY

-338 GDTDAGSAWQTGTP
+338 RDADAESVWQTGEP

-358 TCKINNSLKYY
+358 TCKVDNSCKYR
-369 VLYWDGNTWL
+369 VLYWDGDAWL
-379 MRKNGAMANQELV
+379 MRKDGATAIQELV

-400 EE
+400 E

>member
-1 MARWKAR
+1 M
-8 DGGWLQVAFDITA
+8 AFDITA

-29 AQPQTERIRLIPLD
+29 AQPQAERIRLIPLD
-43 AIQTNDKNFYE
+43 AIQANDKNFYE
-54 ISGVRNLAE
+54 ISGIRNLAE

-78 TEDRNYRLVS
+78 TEDRSYRLVS

-103 HGMEFDK
+103 HGMEFDR

-155 AMKAQGRKLPTGLS
+155 AMKAQGRQLPTGLS

-182 VSRMHTVNE
+182 VSRMHTVNG

-198 EKVTSGEL
+198 AKVTSGEL
-206 NASDAYQLARKPEL
+206 NASEAYQLARKPEV

-225 VRQLNLKDKVY
+225 VRQLSLNDKVY
-236 QKDVDAEYEAIRKE
+236 QKDVDAEYERIRKK
-250 TDGILSKMDGL
+250 TDAILSKMDG
-261 SAELC
+261 AAAMLC
-266 DEIRS
+266 GRIR
-271 AVCKKQAVTILK
+271 AAGCKKEAVALLRQA
-283 KRFRNRSRYGS
+283 FHYYSSRGREKF
-294 LCSDYAGT
+294 DGMP
-302 QSGISFGS
+302 SGMSFGDF
-310 RGTFTVI
+310 RGRTST
-317 LSYSQVYDY
+317 LSYPQVYDY
-326 LALLAIRKLAAA
+326 LALLAIRKLAAS
-338 GDTDAGSAWQTGTP
+338 GNTDAESAWQTGTP

-358 TCKINNSLKYY
+358 TCKVNNSCKYR
-369 VLYWDGNTWL
+369 VLYWNDAEWL
-379 MRKNGAMANQELV
+379 MRKDGAPANQELV
-392 GGWMPVPE
+392 SGWMPVPE
-400 EE
+400 E